1 MRTGKLLGN
10 QRFPVIVFIL
20 HVRLELKY
28 NTVIFSFLE
37 EKVDAKICKMFVR
50 SNLVRGKAIL
60 YVVVK
65 LIHYG

>member
-1 MRTGKLLGN
+1 MRTGKLMGN
-10 QRFPVIVFIL
+10 QRFPVIVVIL
-20 HVRLELKY
+20 HVRLELRY
-28 NTVIFSFLE
+28 NIVIFSFLE